1 MMKMKMG
8 MAMRLSRGEPPV
20 KLGTSW
26 KTSCLG
32 LPHPMSSCV
41 VARSSLFHPR
51 DTATLRS
58 RWSWRVSETASWG
71 AVFFWACFDSFVVST
86 TKKPLEPI
94 NNQPRECLVVSPTRE
109 PNPAKTAGKP
119 TSDIKMLCIL
129 SPEVGALDAW
139 VADWGAARSTPKRH
153 GKMGIMGEYS

>member
-1 MMKMKMG
+1 MMMMMMG

-32 LPHPMSSCV
+32 LPDPMSSYV